1 MKRLGTPGQSGLLES
16 KEAKRGLQR
25 DTLRT
30 PFRITLELKKA
41 LTLRL
46 LDEGY
51 GIKGKSR
58 WVSEAIQTMVD
69 DPRYTTTNIYK
80 AQILEIAHMHQP
92 NASDVANLPYPVWI
106 HAWHAMVDTMK
117 YGATLDP
124 PEYAEVTLS
133 DVLHIAILN
142 RLGACTVHAAP

>member
-1 MKRLGTPGQSGLLES
+1 MKRLGTPGQGDLLHL
-16 KEAKRGLQR
+16 KETRR
-25 DTLRT
+25 DDPNNNLRT
-30 PFRITLELKKA
+30 SFRITPELKKA

-58 WVSEAIQTMVD
+58 WITEAIQSMIA
-69 DPRYTTTNIYK
+69 DPRYTATNIYK
-80 AQILEIAHMHQP
+80 AQILELARTRQP
-92 NASDVANLPYPVWI
+92 DASDVANLPHPVWI
-106 HAWHAMVDTMK
+106 HAWHAMLDTMK

-133 DVLHIAILN
+133 DVLHTAILN
-142 RLGACTVHAAP
+142 RLSCTAHTAP